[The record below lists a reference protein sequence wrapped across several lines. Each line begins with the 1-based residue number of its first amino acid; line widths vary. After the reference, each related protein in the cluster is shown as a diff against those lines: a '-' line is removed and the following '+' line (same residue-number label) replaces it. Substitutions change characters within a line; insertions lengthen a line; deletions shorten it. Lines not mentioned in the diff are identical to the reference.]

1 MGEQLEQKRAPG
13 VDFYMGKKGKK
24 CDSRNNV
31 KIIVEIV
38 FLFTINA
45 TQS

>member
-1 MGEQLEQKRAPG
+1 MGGQLEQKRGPS

-31 KIIVEIV
+31 KIILEII

-45 TQS
+45 IKS